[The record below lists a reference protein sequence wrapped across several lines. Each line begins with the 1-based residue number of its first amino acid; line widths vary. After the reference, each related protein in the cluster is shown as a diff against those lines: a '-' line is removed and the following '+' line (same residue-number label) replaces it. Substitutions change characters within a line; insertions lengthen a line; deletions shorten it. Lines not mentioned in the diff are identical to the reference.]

1 MTNLDVDML
10 NSISAARC
18 SVNVTTSSRLHLG
31 FFDLNGGLGR
41 KFGSIGLSLQAPV
54 TSLSISPSK
63 TFTAEGEGAERAIKI
78 AKQVARHINVD
89 GGVHIHLDQVIP
101 EHSGLGSGTQLSL
114 AVGMAMNALYQRNLN
129 VNEVAVL
136 TQRGTRSGIGLG
148 TFSTGGLIVDGGR
161 ASKSPVPPVI
171 ARAEFPEDWPILL
184 IFDKGHSG
192 VYGTQELSAFQNLPL
207 FPEASA
213 ALLCR
218 QVLMQALPAIA
229 ERDLPAFGQA
239 IQALQAVTG
248 DYFAPAQGGGRYTS
262 SLVANVL
269 SQLQANGVHC
279 FGQSSWGPTGFAVF
293 ENQLEAETQ
302 LNKLNASFGH
312 EQTLQFLL
320 TKANNQPSQ
329 IVVS

>member
-1 MTNLDVDML
+1 
-10 NSISAARC
+10 
-18 SVNVTTSSRLHLG
+18 
-31 FFDLNGGLGR
+31 
-41 KFGSIGLSLQAPV
+41 
-54 TSLSISPSK
+54 
-63 TFTAEGEGAERAIKI
+63 
-78 AKQVARHINVD
+78 
-89 GGVHIHLDQVIP
+89 
-101 EHSGLGSGTQLSL
+101 
-114 AVGMAMNALYQRNLN
+114 MAMNALYQGNLN

-184 IFDKGHSG
+184 IFDKDHSG
-192 VYGTQELSAFQNLPL
+192 VYGTQELLAFQNLPL

-293 ENQLEAETQ
+293 ENQLEAETR
-302 LNKLNASFGH
+302 LNQLNASFGH